1 MIFKSNAAAWQ
12 AAWKEKFLG
21 LTMILEQPISTL
33 EQV

>member
-12 AAWKEKFLG
+12 ARKEKFLG
-21 LTMILEQPISTL
+21 LTMMLEQPISTL